1 MKYEVTI
8 PVTLAINAVDAHSA
22 EDLANMWLGLIDP
35 RVVRVGE
42 FAVEEKWQEAAE
54 AMLKDGRSY
63 QEAAEAVG
71 KSRSTLQRHLPGYGR
86 KTGQWRERGLEMLE
100 EGQSYREVARTLGID
115 SRTVQRAFP
124 GYGFTDEETQMVR
137 QANALLKKVGA

>member
-1 MKYEVTI
+1 MRYEVTI
-8 PVTLAINAVDAHSA
+8 PVTMTINAVDEQDAT
-22 EDLANMWLGLIDP
+22 ELAGMWLGLVDP
-35 RVVRVGE
+35 RITNVGE
-42 FAVEEKWQEAAE
+42 FEVKELWQEEAE
-54 AMLKDGRSY
+54 AMLQDGRSY